1 MIIRIPNDLKTFM
14 KGSYM
19 SEDLFPLQTS
29 GMRTRRGQLITHKNY
44 FKYDEVDEFI
54 EKELTKENDDA
65 SDKGRR

>member
-1 MIIRIPNDLKTFM
+1 
-14 KGSYM
+14 M

-65 SDKGRR
+65 SDKGSR